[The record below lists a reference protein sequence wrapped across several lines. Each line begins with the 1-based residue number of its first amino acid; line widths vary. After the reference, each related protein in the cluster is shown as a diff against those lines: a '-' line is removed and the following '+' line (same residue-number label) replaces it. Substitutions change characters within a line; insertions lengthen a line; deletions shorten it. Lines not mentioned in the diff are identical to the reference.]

1 MTTAAL
7 RFTLTW
13 MLLTLPRG
21 TAAWRG
27 SRRPRYPSWHR
38 FPNDKTVQLAYWAM
52 TPVACLQ

>member
-1 MTTAAL
+1 MTAAL

-21 TAAWRG
+21 TAAYELLRD
-27 SRRPRYPSWHR
+27 PSWHR
-38 FPNDKTVQLAYWAM
+38 SPNDKTVQLAYWAM